1 MRTEFIQ
8 PIQFGKLNEV
18 SGNVEQKEG
27 TSMFKG
33 IFEEAVQNVKDTDK
47 ELINQ
52 QYLLATGQTE
62 DAHTVMIAASEAQMA
77 VDMLVQ
83 LRNKALDSYNEL
95 MRISL

>member
-8 PIQFGKLNEV
+8 QIQFGKISEV
-18 SGNVEQKEG
+18 SGSAEQKAN
-27 TSMFKG
+27 TSIFRG
-33 IFEEAVQNVKDTDK
+33 IFDEAVHNVKSTEK
-47 ELINQ
+47 ELTNQ
-52 QYLLATGQTE
+52 QYLLATGQIE
-62 DAHTVMIAASEAQMA
+62 DAHSVMIAASQAQVA

>member
-1 MRTEFIQ
+1 MRTEFISQ
-8 PIQFGKLNEV
+8 MEFGKWNDISGSTPQTAGV
-18 SGNVEQKEG
+18 SV
-27 TSMFKG
+27 FKG
-33 IFEEAVQNVKDTDK
+33 VFEDAVQNVKETDK
-47 ELINQ
+47 ELVNQ

-77 VDMLVQ
+77 VDLLVQ